1 MMPHAPFLI
10 LYWSDLLPSFAMYK
24 ALPCSD
30 YYDGSVAMPDIQR
43 LSA

>member
-1 MMPHAPFLI
+1 MPHAPFHNFVFF
-10 LYWSDLLPSFAMYK
+10 DFLPPFAMCK
-24 ALPCSD
+24 AFLCSD